1 MGLARLGP
9 TKLCK
14 HGGPEFMFL
23 GLFLNGFQWP
33 LLLTWFNFN
42 PSMDK

>member
-1 MGLARLGP
+1 MADVVPNYRIPYVTVSMIGSGVCRLG
-9 TKLCK
+9 
-14 HGGPEFMFL
+14 
-23 GLFLNGFQWP
+23 P